1 MNTVQEC
8 VCCREI
14 GTIVGKINQLEDSSI
29 LCITAHPGFNFVCLN
44 VWVLQTAYTISISKS
59 MGPLQYHCTS
69 KLLYCGMI
77 FVSNTFISI

>member
-1 MNTVQEC
+1 VIQCQIHHGKIQVEQSTNNLRMYSCRCACGQCSIMNTVQEC

-44 VWVLQTAYTISISKS
+44 VWVLQTS
-59 MGPLQYHCTS
+59 
-69 KLLYCGMI
+69 
-77 FVSNTFISI
+77 